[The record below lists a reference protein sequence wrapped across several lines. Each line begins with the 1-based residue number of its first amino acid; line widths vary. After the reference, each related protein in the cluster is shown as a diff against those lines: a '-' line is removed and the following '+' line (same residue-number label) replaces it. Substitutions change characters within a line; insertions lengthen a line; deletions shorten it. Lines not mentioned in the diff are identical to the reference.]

1 MNKKVTP
8 KPPRVQFVT
17 RPIFR
22 SRWCKTPLL
31 RARRVCLYAVMTL
44 PPEIIALIQQLRGEI
59 AVLQQE
65 NADLR
70 RRLGLDS
77 STSSKPPS
85 SDGLG
90 KKARIKTSLRGR
102 SGKRSGGQVGHR
114 GDTLRQVSEP
124 DKVERHEATA
134 CADCQNALTPS
145 METGVER
152 RQVFDLVAPRL
163 EVVEHQGVIY
173 RCACCRATTRAAF
186 PAAVTGYVQYGK
198 LIQATA
204 LYLNAQQLVPEDRVS
219 DIMRDLFGAGGLCP
233 ASIVGWGVKKAVELA
248 PVEAHI
254 ATLIARASVR
264 HLDETG
270 MRVTGQT
277 HWLHVASTSW
287 LTHYRVSAKRGAVPR
302 MLTGGIVVHDHFKPY
317 FTLKEIGHALCNAHH
332 LRELKAVV
340 EYDREPWANKMARLL
355 VGAANF
361 VRHAV
366 ANGQKSVAEGLT
378 QRINTLYDQI
388 IRRGIAAHEGQAPLA
403 RKPGARGKTAKR
415 TGHNLLV
422 RLRDFK
428 AETLRFLVDFDV
440 PFTNNL
446 AEQAVRMPKVKQKV
460 SDCFRTSQG
469 AQNYCAIRS
478 YCATMHKQGA
488 NIFESLVAAFK
499 GAPPQPSFS

>member
-1 MNKKVTP
+1 
-8 KPPRVQFVT
+8 
-17 RPIFR
+17 
-22 SRWCKTPLL
+22 
-31 RARRVCLYAVMTL
+31 MTL

-59 AVLQQE
+59 AGLQQK

-90 KKARIKTSLRGR
+90 KKARIKTNLRGR

-145 METGVER
+145 METAVER

-163 EVVEHQGVIY
+163 EVVEHQGVVY

-198 LIQATA
+198 GIQATA

-219 DIMRDLFGAGGLCP
+219 DIMRDLFGAG
-233 ASIVGWGVKKAVELA
+233 
-248 PVEAHI
+248 
-254 ATLIARASVR
+254 
-264 HLDETG
+264 
-270 MRVTGQT
+270 
-277 HWLHVASTSW
+277 
-287 LTHYRVSAKRGAVPR
+287 
-302 MLTGGIVVHDHFKPY
+302 
-317 FTLKEIGHALCNAHH
+317 
-332 LRELKAVV
+332 
-340 EYDREPWANKMARLL
+340 
-355 VGAANF
+355 
-361 VRHAV
+361 
-366 ANGQKSVAEGLT
+366 
-378 QRINTLYDQI
+378 
-388 IRRGIAAHEGQAPLA
+388 
-403 RKPGARGKTAKR
+403 GKTAKR

-440 PFTNNL
+440 PFTNNQ
-446 AEQAVRMPKVKQKV
+446 AEQDVRMMKVKMKI
-460 SDCFRTSQG
+460 SGGFRSTAG
-469 AQNYCAIRS
+469 ANTFATLRS
-478 YCATMHKQGA
+478 VLSTARKQGWDMLKTLNA
-488 NIFESLVAAFK
+488 TPPSLIHAFR
-499 GAPPQPSFS
+499 A